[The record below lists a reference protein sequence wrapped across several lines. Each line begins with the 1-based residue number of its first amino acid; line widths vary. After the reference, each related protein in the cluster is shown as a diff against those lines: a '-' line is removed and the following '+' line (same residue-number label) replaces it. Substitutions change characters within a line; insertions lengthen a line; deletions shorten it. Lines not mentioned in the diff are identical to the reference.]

1 MNEQTVSA
9 WARML
14 RVELPDDRI
23 ETVTAQLEGQIA
35 QGGGLPADDVEEIE
49 PATVFEPEWRE

>member
-14 RVELPDDRI
+14 EVELPDDRI
-23 ETVTAQLEGQIA
+23 ETVTAQLEGLIA
-35 QGGGLPADDVEEIE
+35 QRGGLRADEVEGIE
-49 PATVFEPEWRE
+49 PATVFAPEWRE